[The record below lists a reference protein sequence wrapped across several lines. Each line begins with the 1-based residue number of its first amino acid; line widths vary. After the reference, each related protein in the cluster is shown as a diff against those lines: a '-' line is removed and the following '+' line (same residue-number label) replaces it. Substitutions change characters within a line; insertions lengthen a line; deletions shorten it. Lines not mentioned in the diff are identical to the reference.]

1 MLILNRKEAKQQ
13 KLIRYYTGKPCL
25 QGHIAERQV
34 SNGVCLACIKERKS
48 VYDKTYRA
56 KHLAQI
62 HAYDAARP
70 RRIKNP
76 NTIKAAKKRYYE
88 KYKESILLKMQL
100 NRAKNKEVNAIYFK
114 KYKKDNSGKVA
125 AWNASREASKI
136 QRTPIWVDAD
146 ELWLIKEAYS
156 LSALRTKMLG
166 FIWHVDHIVPLQ
178 GKLVSGLH
186 TIANLQV
193 IPAIVNM
200 SKHNRF
206 EVNP

>member
-1 MLILNRKEAKQQ
+1 MK
-13 KLIRYYTGKPCL
+13 T
-25 QGHIAERQV
+25 
-34 SNGVCLACIKERKS
+34 CIKCNEVKDEKNFRFYK
-48 VYDKTYRA
+48 
-56 KHLAQI
+56 
-62 HAYDAARP
+62 ARGYFLKKCLSCINEM
-70 RRIKNP
+70 RR
-76 NTIKAAKKRYYE
+76 AKKRTDRGLSPD
-88 KYKESILLKMQL
+88 SILPKGPKLG
-100 NRAKNKEVNAIYFK
+100 NRKPKTLWSEYPKEQRIAWNK
-114 KYKKDNSGKVA
+114 KYKLANKEKIKEKSKQYLLDNYEKRKLTMKLYREKTKDTQLAYVRK
-125 AWNASREASKI
+125 RQASKM
-136 QRTPIWVDAD
+136 QRTPIWVDID

-186 TIANLQV
+186 TIVNLQV